1 MRRSGKAYGRY
12 AETINAVEMA
22 KPLVKRH
29 LTMAW
34 DLAFAWLQDEPA
46 DHHPAMPVS
55 VLLAAMTVGVMWG
68 WPVVS
73 ALLGLTWAGLLRIG
87 EVLAARRSDLVL
99 PHEAPPGTN
108 HILLRIQNPK
118 TRGRVARRQAA
129 RIDPA
134 DIVAL
139 VQAVYRDYNPE
150 QFLWSMSASTL
161 RKRFT
166 AILRFLELPTVKT
179 SILAAPTTWQAYVQ
193 VEPHTS

>member
-108 HILLRIQNPK
+108 HISPR
-118 TRGRVARRQAA
+118 TEDARK
-129 RIDPA
+129 
-134 DIVAL
+134 
-139 VQAVYRDYNPE
+139 
-150 QFLWSMSASTL
+150 SC
-161 RKRFT
+161 
-166 AILRFLELPTVKT
+166 
-179 SILAAPTTWQAYVQ
+179 TT
-193 VEPHTS
+193 PSSSH